1 MQQHLLSGVCFSN
14 HAAVNAME
22 LLRFIVYPLVGSFL
36 GFITNFIAIKLLF
49 RPKKKWLGIQGLL
62 PKRQGEIAERAGR
75 IVNDYLVN
83 SEEIRKQLDEE
94 RLATAIDRYLEN
106 NKTVLLDIPLLKGTL
121 KKVALAMLI
130 DRDGYFKRKV
140 IESFIDRG
148 MVLNIVKQ
156 KIREYDI
163 GSLEKLVKNASGP
176 ELNFIILSGAC
187 LGFVIGLTQAFI
199 GL

>member
-1 MQQHLLSGVCFSN
+1 
-14 HAAVNAME
+14 ME
-22 LLRFIVYPLVGSFL
+22 YLRFIVYPLIGSFL

-49 RPKKKWLGIQGLL
+49 RPKKKMLGIQGLL
-62 PKRQGEIAERAGR
+62 PKRQKEIAERAGR

-83 SEEIRKQLDEE
+83 SDEIRKQLDEE
-94 RLATAIDRYLEN
+94 KLATAIERYLER
-106 NKTVLLDIPLLKGTL
+106 NKTLVLDIPVLKGTL
-121 KKVALAMLI
+121 KKVALSMLI
-130 DRDGYFKRKV
+130 DKDGYFKKNV

-163 GSLEKLVKNASGP
+163 GALEKLVKTASGP
-176 ELNFIILSGAC
+176 ELNFIILTGAC

>member
-1 MQQHLLSGVCFSN
+1 MLQYRFKSGEDNTTQSV
-14 HAAVNAME
+14 APME
-22 LLRFIVYPLVGSFL
+22 YLRFIVYPLVGSFL

-49 RPKKKWLGIQGLL
+49 RPRKKILGVQGLL
-62 PKRQGEIAERAGR
+62 PKRQDQIAERAGR

-94 RLATAIDRYLEN
+94 SLGKAIDRYFEN
-106 NKTVLLDIPLLKGTL
+106 NKTLLLDIPILKGTL
-121 KKVALAMLI
+121 KKVALNMLI
-130 DRDGYFKRKV
+130 DHDGYFKRTV

-156 KIREYDI
+156 KIREFDV
-163 GSLEKLVKNASGP
+163 GSLEKLAKNASGP
-176 ELNFIILSGAC
+176 ELKFIIFTGAC
-187 LGFVIGLTQAFI
+187 LGFVIGLSQAFI

>member
-1 MQQHLLSGVCFSN
+1 MN
-14 HAAVNAME
+14 

-49 RPKKKWLGIQGLL
+49 RPKKKMLGIQGLL

-83 SEEIRKQLDEE
+83 SEEIRKQLDKKK
-94 RLATAIDRYLEN
+94 LAAAIDRYLEN
-106 NKTVLLDIPLLKGTL
+106 NKIVVLDIPILKGTL
-121 KKVALAMLI
+121 KKAALSMLI

-148 MVLNIVKQ
+148 MVLNIVQQ
-156 KIREYDI
+156 KIKDYDI
-163 GSLEKLVKNASGP
+163 GSLEKLIKTASGP
-176 ELNFIILSGAC
+176 EINFIIFSGAC

>member
-1 MQQHLLSGVCFSN
+1 VPV
-14 HAAVNAME
+14 AAMDV
-22 LLRFIVYPLVGSFL
+22 LRFIVYPIVGSFL

-49 RPKKKWLGIQGLL
+49 RPKKKVFGIQGLL
-62 PKRQGEIAERAGR
+62 PKRKSEIAERAGR

-94 RLATAIDRYLEN
+94 KLAAAIDRYIEN
-106 NKTVLLDIPLLKGTL
+106 NRTGVLDIPVLKGTL
-121 KKVALAMLI
+121 KKVALTMLI

-140 IESFIDRG
+140 LESFIDRG
-148 MVLNIVKQ
+148 MVLNIVQQ
-156 KIREYDI
+156 KINEFDI
-163 GSLEKLVKNASGP
+163 GALEKLVKNASGP
-176 ELNFIILSGAC
+176 EINFIILSGAC

>member
-1 MQQHLLSGVCFSN
+1 MN
-14 HAAVNAME
+14 

-49 RPKKKWLGIQGLL
+49 RPKKKMLGIQGLL
-62 PKRQGEIAERAGR
+62 PKRQSEIAERAGR

-94 RLATAIDRYLEN
+94 KLAAAIDRYLEN
-106 NKTVLLDIPLLKGTL
+106 NKTVVLDIPILKGTL
-121 KKVALAMLI
+121 KKVALNLLI
-130 DRDGYFKRKV
+130 DRDGYFKRKL

-156 KIREYDI
+156 KIKDYDI

-176 ELNFIILSGAC
+176 ELNFIIFSGAC